1 MADAYMTCRMSRD
14 GGSRI
19 RNRNETSFDPK
30 IQKSVVNG
38 FCNVCRKRCRQARAG
53 SSKRRTIAEVSL
65 DVLDETARFF
75 PCRGCAAPKFR

>member
-14 GGSRI
+14 RAEPDQDGNG
-19 RNRNETSFDPK
+19 TSCDPK
-30 IQKSVVNG
+30 MQKSVVNG